1 MIRDT
6 IEQQCEQQ
14 CGVKGGPHLPL
25 NWIPL
30 FKGGDGGMLDPV
42 GGAFEPGDLKPE
54 PVPIPDM

>member
-6 IEQQCEQQ
+6 IEQQ